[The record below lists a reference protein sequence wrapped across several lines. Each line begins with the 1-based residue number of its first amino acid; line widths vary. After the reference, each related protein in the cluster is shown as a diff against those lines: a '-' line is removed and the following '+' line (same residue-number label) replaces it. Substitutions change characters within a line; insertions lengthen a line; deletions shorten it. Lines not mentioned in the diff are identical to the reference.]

1 MLNNENQ
8 QAIDALKEVAM
19 AGIKEQ
25 RSSRRWGIFF
35 KILSLLVLLLFIGAM
50 AGAIAGKNK
59 RISATADYTAVVDV
73 QGYDGA
79 AAT

>member
-1 MLNNENQ
+1 MLNNENE

-35 KILSLLVLLLFIGAM
+35 KLLSLLVFLFFIAAM
-50 AGAIAGKNK
+50 GCS
-59 RISATADYTAVVDV
+59 RC
-73 QGYDGA
+73 
-79 AAT
+79 